1 MRKVNR
7 FVQTRDV
14 AGTPV
19 LFVHGLWLHA
29 DSWGAWADKFREAGY
44 EPSAPGWPGDGATA
58 EETRDNADR
67 VANHGIDDVVA
78 HYASVI
84 DGLGAKPI
92 AIGHSFG
99 GLIVQRLLGED
110 RAAAAVA
117 IDPAPIKGILYLP
130 PSALRVASIALRN
143 PANRGKAI
151 ALTESQFRY
160 GFGNAVSE
168 DESAELFERWTIP
181 SPARPLFEAAAANFS
196 PGSPARVNTANKTRG
211 PLLVTAGGRDH
222 TVPAAISHAT
232 VKQYAHS
239 PALTE
244 LKEFP
249 SRGHSLTID
258 SGWAEVADAVLD
270 WLKAKGL

>member
-1 MRKVNR
+1 M
-7 FVQTRDV
+7 
-14 AGTPV
+14 ATPV
-19 LFVHGLWLHA
+19 VFVHGLWLHA
-29 DSWGAWADKFREAGY
+29 DSWGAWTEKFRAAGY
-44 EPSAPGWPGDGATA
+44 EPTAPGWPGDGATV
-58 EETRDNADR
+58 EETRDNPNR

-78 HYASVI
+78 HHAGVI

-92 AIGHSFG
+92 VIGHSFG
-99 GLIVQRLLGED
+99 GLIAQRLLGED

-130 PSALRVASIALRN
+130 PSALRVASVALRN
-143 PANRGKAI
+143 PLNRSKAV

-160 GFGNAVSE
+160 GFTNAVSE
-168 DESAELFERWTIP
+168 DESAELFERWSIP
-181 SPARPLFEAAAANFS
+181 SPAKPLFEGAAANFS

-211 PLLVTAGGRDH
+211 PLLVTAGGKDN
-222 TVPAAISHAT
+222 TVPAAVSHAT

-244 LKEFP
+244 LREFP